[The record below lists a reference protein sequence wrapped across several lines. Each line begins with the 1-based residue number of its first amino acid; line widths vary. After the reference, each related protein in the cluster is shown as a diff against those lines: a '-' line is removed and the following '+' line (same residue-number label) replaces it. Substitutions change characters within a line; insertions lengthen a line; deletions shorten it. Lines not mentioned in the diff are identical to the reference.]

1 MTTLTCRAVLFDMDG
16 TLVDSTALVDRIW
29 TDFSAEHGLDAE
41 AVLAYAHGRPTIAT
55 LREFLPGHPDHAG
68 LVGQLEDVEL
78 GTGGGTV
85 EVPGAVDLVRSLPDG
100 SWALVTSAGRDLARL
115 RLGEVGLAL
124 PAVTVTSE
132 DVRVGKPDPEP
143 YLLAAERLGVDPHDC
158 VVVEDAPAGV
168 AAGLAAGAAVVVVG
182 EYGGPDATRLPHVA
196 DHRGVR
202 ATMLPDGRLELT
214 L

>member
-1 MTTLTCRAVLFDMDG
+1 MTSLTCRAVLVDMDG

-29 TDFSAEHGLDAE
+29 TTFAAQHELDAE
-41 AVLAYAHGRPTIAT
+41 AVLAFAHGRPTIAT
-55 LREFLPGHPDHAG
+55 LREFLPAHPDHAA
-68 LVGQLEDVEL
+68 LVAELEDVEL

-85 EVPGAVDLVRSLPDG
+85 EVPGAVDLVRSLPEG

-115 RLGEVGLAL
+115 RLGEVGIAL

-143 YLLAAERLGVDPHDC
+143 YLLAARRLGVDPGDC
-158 VVVEDAPAGV
+158 VVLEDAPAGI
-168 AAGLAAGAAVVVVG
+168 ASGLAAGAAVVVVG
-182 EYGGPDATRLPHVA
+182 RHGGPGAAHLPQVA

-202 ATMLPDGRLELT
+202 ATALPDGRLELT